1 MRLAV
6 GQARTADELG
16 DGDSFKTIHR
26 SSKVRVVNVESRSAC
41 RSVSSTLL
49 KLDSWLSETF
59 TNKPYLGVAATE
71 TEVRFA
77 FTI

>member
-16 DGDSFKTIHR
+16 DRDSFKTIHR
-26 SSKVRVVNVESRSAC
+26 SSKVRVVNVESGSAC
-41 RSVSSTLL
+41 RTDSVSSNLL

-71 TEVRFA
+71 VCFH
-77 FTI
+77 